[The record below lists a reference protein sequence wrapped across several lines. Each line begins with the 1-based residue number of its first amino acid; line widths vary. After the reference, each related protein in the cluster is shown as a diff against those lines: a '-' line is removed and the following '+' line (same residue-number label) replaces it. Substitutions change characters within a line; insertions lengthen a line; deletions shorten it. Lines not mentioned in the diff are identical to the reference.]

1 MTMIDTGAQAGVQTG
16 TPPDPDATVRPD
28 GAPPVTASR
37 HPAAPAPDGLVERLV
52 AWAVRQ
58 RAAVAALVL
67 ALVGAGLWAL
77 STLRVDAFPD
87 LTDVQVQVL
96 IEAPGLSPVEVERL
110 ATFPLE
116 VAMNGMPSVTLV
128 RSVSKYG
135 FAAVTV
141 VFEDGVDIQRA
152 RTLVSERLQGVRE
165 QLPAGAE
172 ANLGPLSAAN
182 SEIYMYTV
190 SGGGKDLAELRT
202 LHDRIVRPQFR
213 TVPGVTEVNSF
224 GGYVRQAQVVVRPD
238 ELVSHGLT
246 LHDVV
251 EAVEANNAV
260 AAGGYLEHRDEQ
272 YILRGLGQ
280 AATLDDL
287 RNTVIRATSAG
298 VPITIGEVAEVR
310 YGAELRQGAVSQDG
324 RGEVVSGIVMM
335 LRGENS
341 REVVRRVRERVE
353 EVNKSLPAGV
363 RVVPYYDQ
371 TDLVNGTLATV
382 QRNLLEGGLL
392 VIAVLLLFLGNVRA
406 ALLVAATIPL
416 SLLCAFLGMR
426 WLGLSANLMSLGAID
441 FGMIVD
447 GSVVMAEHFV
457 RTLHGDEE
465 RGELPATREG
475 IAARLVAAAREVARP
490 IAFGVLIIMLVYV
503 PILSL
508 QGLEARMFRP
518 MAITVAL
525 ALFGSLLLA
534 LCFVPAVGTWVFR
547 RGARESRYAE
557 RLAHWL
563 DRGYSRA
570 LGAVTARPRATVLTA
585 VGVFGATLLVVP
597 RLGTEFLPQ
606 LDEGSLLI
614 SATKDPT
621 ISLSRS
627 VQMQRELE
635 RTVKMTPEVTTVVS
649 RVGRAE
655 IGSDPMGVNQSDNFV
670 MLKPREQWRPGVD
683 KDSLEREITSRLAE
697 RVPGVAVGMTQPM
710 QMRLDELISGV
721 RADLAIKVFGDDPAV
736 TRQVADQ
743 VAAVLGGVPGA
754 DEVRVEQTAGQ
765 GYLNVRLNRAAM
777 ARFGIPM
784 AEVQEALE
792 TAVGGRPV
800 SQLVEGSWAVDVA
813 VYYPEALRTSAEAIG
828 AITVPSPSSGGSA
841 GARIPLA
848 QIADIRLESGPVQVS
863 RERAQRYTLVQSNV
877 QGRDL
882 GGFAA
887 DVRRAVEARVRPPAG
902 VFVTYGGAFE
912 NQQRAMARLQ
922 IVVPLSIMLIA
933 LLLWASLRSWWLA
946 GLVLVNLPFAAVG
959 GVLALWLRGLH
970 LSVSASIG
978 FIALFGVAVLNGLVL
993 LTTVQRAR
1001 QAGAAPLDAATGG
1014 ARERLRPVLMTALV
1028 ASLGFIPVAL
1038 SHGTGAEVQRPL
1050 ATVVIGGLV
1059 TSTLLTLLVL
1069 PTLYAWIETRMAAR
1083 AERRR
1088 ARRAARHDGAD
1099 AGPIGGPALPAPGG
1113 AGA

>member
-1 MTMIDTGAQAGVQTG
+1 MRKDSTSQDSVS
-16 TPPDPDATVRPD
+16 D
-28 GAPPVTASR
+28 
-37 HPAAPAPDGLVERLV
+37 APDSVVERIV
-52 AWAVRQ
+52 AWSIRQ
-58 RAAVAALVL
+58 RLTVLVMVLAVAA
-67 ALVGAGLWAL
+67 AGMWAL
-77 STLRVDAFPD
+77 RTLRVDAFPD
-87 LTDVQVQVL
+87 LTDAQVQVL

-110 ATFPLE
+110 TTFPIE
-116 VAMNGMPSVTLV
+116 VAMNGLPDVTLV

-141 VFEDGVDIQRA
+141 VFKDGVDMQRA
-152 RTLVSERLQGVRE
+152 RTLVSERLQSVRAA
-165 QLPAGAE
+165 LPTGAD
-172 ANLGPLSAAN
+172 ATLGPLSAAN

-190 SGGGKDLAELRT
+190 EHAGSGNAGDTLDMRALRT
-202 LHDRIVRPQFR
+202 LQDRVIRPQLR
-213 TVPGVTEVNSF
+213 TVSGVTEVNSF
-224 GGYVRQAQVVVRPD
+224 GGEVRQAQVVVRPD
-238 ELVSHGLT
+238 RLVSFGLT

-251 EAVEANNAV
+251 EAVKSNNAV

-272 YILRGLGQ
+272 YILRGLGA

-287 RNTVIRATSAG
+287 RNTVIRASSAG
-298 VPITIGEVAEVR
+298 VPVLIGDVADVR
-310 YGAELRQGAVSQDG
+310 YGAELRQGAVSRDG

-341 REVVRRVRERVE
+341 REVVERVRARVE
-353 EVNKSLPAGV
+353 EINRSLPTGV
-363 RVVPYYDQ
+363 KVIPYYDQ
-371 TDLVNGTLATV
+371 TDLVAGTLRTV
-382 QRNLLEGGLL
+382 RTNLVEGGLL

-406 ALLVAATIPL
+406 ALLVAVTIPL

-447 GSVVMAEHFV
+447 GSVVMTEHFV

-465 RGELPATREG
+465 AGELPSTREG
-475 IAARLVAAAREVARP
+475 IAARLVSAAREVARP

-518 MAITVAL
+518 MAITVAV

-534 LCFVPAVGTWVFR
+534 LCFIPAASTWVFR
-547 RGARESRYAE
+547 RGAPESKIAQRIERALDSRYA
-557 RLAHWL
+557 
-563 DRGYSRA
+563 RA
-570 LGAVTARPRATVLTA
+570 LGAVATRPMATVLTA
-585 VGVFGATLLVVP
+585 LAILIATLFVVP
-597 RLGTEFLPQ
+597 RLGTEFLPK

-614 SATKDPT
+614 AATKDPT

-627 VQMQRELE
+627 VAMQDALE
-635 RTVKMTPEVTTVVS
+635 RTVRLSPEVTTVVS

-655 IGSDPMGVNQSDNFV
+655 IGSDPMGVNQADVFV
-670 MLKPREQWRPGVD
+670 MLKPRDQWRPGLT
-683 KDSLEREITSRLAE
+683 KDSLEREITERLE
-697 RVPGVAVGMTQPM
+697 EGVPGIAIGMTQPM

-721 RADLAIKVFGDDPAV
+721 RADLAIKIFGDDPIV
-736 TRQVADQ
+736 TRAVAEQVAG
-743 VAAVLGGVPGA
+743 VVRSVPGA
-754 DEVRVEQTAGQ
+754 DEVQIEQTAGQ
-765 GYLNVRLNRAAM
+765 GYLNVRLDRAAM

-800 SQLVEGSWAVDVA
+800 SQLVEGSYAVDVA
-813 VYYPEALRTSAEAIG
+813 VYYPAALRTSPEAIG
-828 AITVPSPSSGGSA
+828 AITVPAPIGGASG
-841 GARIPLA
+841 GARIALS
-848 QIADIRLESGPVQVS
+848 QIADIRLENGPVQVS

-877 QGRDL
+877 AGRDL
-882 GGFAA
+882 GGFAT
-887 DVRRAVEARVRPPAG
+887 DVRRAVEAGVKVPPA
-902 VFVTYGGAFE
+902 VFITYGGAFE

-922 IVVPLSIMLIA
+922 VVVPLSIFLIA

-959 GVLALWLRGLH
+959 GVLALWSRGLH

-1001 QAGAAPLDAATGG
+1001 ARGASPSDAAIGG

-1028 ASLGFIPVAL
+1028 ASLGFVPVAL

-1069 PTLYAWIETRMAAR
+1069 PTLYAWIEGWRSRR
-1083 AERRR
+1083 AEHQADR
-1088 ARRAARHDGAD
+1088 ALDPNRSLSGHAT
-1099 AGPIGGPALPAPGG
+1099 
-1113 AGA
+1113 

>member
-1 MTMIDTGAQAGVQTG
+1 MTMIDRGAQDRVQTDS
-16 TPPDPDATVRPD
+16 PSDPHVIVRQYD
-28 GAPPVTASR
+28 RTPVTSPG
-37 HPAAPAPDGLVERLV
+37 HPPTPVGYGFVERLV
-52 AWAVRQ
+52 ALAVRQ

-67 ALVGAGLWAL
+67 TLVGAGLWAL

-141 VFEDGVDIQRA
+141 VFEDDIDIQRA
-152 RTLVSERLQGVRE
+152 RTLVSERLQGVRG
-165 QLPAGAE
+165 QLPPGAE

-202 LHDRIVRPQFR
+202 LHDRIVRPQLR

-224 GGYVRQAQVVVRPD
+224 GGYVRQAQVVIRPD
-238 ELVSHGLT
+238 ALVSHRLT

-251 EAVEANNAV
+251 QAVEANNAV

-280 AATLDDL
+280 ATTLEDL
-287 RNTVIRATSAG
+287 RNTVLRATSAG
-298 VPITIGEVAEVR
+298 VPITVGQVADVR

-335 LRGENS
+335 IRGENS

-457 RTLHGDEE
+457 RTLHQDGASG
-465 RGELPATREG
+465 GEDDDQLPTTGEG
-475 IAARLVAAAREVARP
+475 IAARLVAAAAEVARP

-534 LCFVPAVGTWVFR
+534 LCFVPAIGTWVFR

-557 RLAHWL
+557 RLAEWL
-563 DRGYSRA
+563 DRVYSRA
-570 LGAVTARPRATVLTA
+570 LTTVTARPRATVLTA
-585 VGVFGATLLVVP
+585 VMLFAGTLLVVP

-627 VQMQRELE
+627 IQMQQELE

-670 MLKPREQWRPGVD
+670 MLQPRQQWRSGVD
-683 KDSLEREITSRLAE
+683 KDSLEREITNRLAE
-697 RVPGVAVGMTQPM
+697 RVPGIAIGMTQPM

-721 RADLAIKVFGDDPAV
+721 RADLAIKVFGDDPTV
-736 TRQVADQ
+736 TRQVADE
-743 VAAVLGGVPGA
+743 VATVLANVPGA

-765 GYLNVRLNRAAM
+765 GYLNVRLDRAAM

-784 AEVQEALE
+784 SEVQEALE

-813 VYYPEALRTSAEAIG
+813 VYYPETLRTSAEAIG
-828 AITVPSPSSGGSA
+828 AITVPTPG

-912 NQQRAMARLQ
+912 NQQRAMSRLQ
-922 IVVPLSIMLIA
+922 IVVPLSITLIA

-1001 QAGAAPLDAATGG
+1001 QAGAGPLDAATGG

-1069 PTLYAWIETRMAAR
+1069 PTLYAWIETRLAAR
-1083 AERRR
+1083 AEHRRP
-1088 ARRAARHDGAD
+1088 ARHEDGPP
-1099 AGPIGGPALPAPGG
+1099 AGGRD
-1113 AGA
+1113 

>member
-1 MTMIDTGAQAGVQTG
+1 M
-16 TPPDPDATVRPD
+16 TPPDTAPLPVREDAEPTD
-28 GAPPVTASR
+28 GV
-37 HPAAPAPDGLVERLV
+37 VERLV
-52 AWAVRQ
+52 AWSVHQ
-58 RAAVAALVL
+58 RLTVLTMVLAVAA
-67 ALVGAGLWAL
+67 AGWWAL
-77 STLRVDAFPD
+77 QTLRVDAFPD
-87 LTDVQVQVL
+87 LTDAQVQVL

-110 ATFPLE
+110 MTFPIE
-116 VAMNGMPSVTLV
+116 VAMNGLPDVTLV
-128 RSVSKYG
+128 RSVSKYAFG
-135 FAAVTV
+135 AVTV
-141 VFEDGVDIQRA
+141 VFADGTDIQRA
-152 RTLVSERLQGVRE
+152 RTLVSERLQGVRAA
-165 QLPAGAE
+165 LPPGAE
-172 ANLGPLSAAN
+172 ATLGPLSAAN
-182 SEIYMYTV
+182 SEIYMYTLEYADTAKAGDTLDTRV
-190 SGGGKDLAELRT
+190 LRT
-202 LHDRIVRPQFR
+202 LQDRVVRPQLR

-224 GGYVRQAQVVVRPD
+224 GGEVRQAQVIVRP
-238 ELVSHGLT
+238 ERLISYGLT

-251 EAVEANNAV
+251 GAVESNNAV

-272 YILRGLGQ
+272 YILRGLGA
-280 AATLDDL
+280 AATLDDPH
-287 RNTVIRATSAG
+287 NTVIRASSAG
-298 VPITIGEVAEVR
+298 VPVLIGDVADVR

-335 LRGENS
+335 LRGENG
-341 REVVRRVRERVE
+341 REVVQRVRERVVE
-353 EVNKSLPAGV
+353 INRSLPPGV
-363 RVVPYYDQ
+363 QLIPYYDQ
-371 TDLVNGTLATV
+371 TDLVAGTLRTV
-382 QRNLLEGGLL
+382 RTNLLEGGLL

-447 GSVVMAEHFV
+447 GAVVMTEHFV
-457 RTLHGDEE
+457 RTLHGEE
-465 RGELPATREG
+465 AEGARPASARGV
-475 IAARLVAAAREVARP
+475 AARLVAAAREVARP

-518 MAITVAL
+518 MAITVAI

-534 LCFVPAVGTWVFR
+534 LCFIPAASTWVFR
-547 RGARESRYAE
+547 RGARESHLAQRLGQALDTRYA
-557 RLAHWL
+557 RV
-563 DRGYSRA
+563 
-570 LGAVTARPRATVLTA
+570 LGGVAARPTATVLVA
-585 VGVFGATLLVVP
+585 VALLVATVFVVP

-627 VQMQRELE
+627 VAMQAELE
-635 RTVKMTPEVTTVVS
+635 RTVRMSPEVTTVVS
-649 RVGRAE
+649 RIGRAE
-655 IGSDPMGVNQSDNFV
+655 IGSDPMGVNQADIFV
-670 MLKPREQWRPGVD
+670 MLKPRAAWRPGVS
-683 KDSLEREITSRLAE
+683 KDSLEREITERLE
-697 RVPGVAVGMTQPM
+697 DRVPGIAIGMTQPM

-721 RADLAIKVFGDDPAV
+721 RADLAVKIFGDDPTV
-736 TRQVADQ
+736 TRALADQ
-743 VAAVLGGVPGA
+743 VATVVQTVPGA
-754 DEVRVEQTAGQ
+754 DEVRIEQTAGQ
-765 GYLNVRLNRAAM
+765 GYLNVRLDRVAM

-800 SQLVEGSWAVDVA
+800 SQLVEGSYAVDVA

-828 AITVPSPSSGGSA
+828 AITVPSPVGGA
-841 GARIPLA
+841 AHGARIALS
-848 QIADIRLESGPVQVS
+848 QIADLRLENGPVQVS
-863 RERAQRYTLVQSNV
+863 RERAQRFTLVQSNV
-877 QGRDL
+877 AGRDL

-887 DVRRAVEARVRPPAG
+887 DVRRTVAARVQVPPG
-902 VFVTYGGAFE
+902 VFVTYGGVFE

-922 IVVPLSIMLIA
+922 VVVPLSILLIA
-933 LLLWASLRSWWLA
+933 VLLWASLRSWWLA

-959 GVLALWLRGLH
+959 GVLALWVRGLH

-1001 QAGAAPLDAATGG
+1001 ARGATPMDAAIGG

-1028 ASLGFIPVAL
+1028 ASLGFVPVAL

-1069 PTLYAWIETRMAAR
+1069 PTLYAWIERW
-1083 AERRR
+1083 R
-1088 ARRAARHDGAD
+1088 ARRTASMTRSASSLAE
-1099 AGPIGGPALPAPGG
+1099 PSVT
-1113 AGA
+1113 

>member
-1 MTMIDTGAQAGVQTG
+1 MATLTEQPLERPVVVSSPEPPGG
-16 TPPDPDATVRPD
+16 PPDAGPPP
-28 GAPPVTASR
+28 APLGGP
-37 HPAAPAPDGLVERLV
+37 APAGLVERLV
-52 AWAVRQ
+52 AWAVRA
-58 RAAVAALVL
+58 RGVVLALVL
-67 ALVGAGLWAL
+67 ALVGAGTWAL
-77 STLRVDAFPD
+77 STLKVDAFPD

-110 ATFPLE
+110 ATFPTE
-116 VAMNGMPSVTLV
+116 VAMNGLPAVTQV
-128 RSVSKYG
+128 RSTSKYG

-141 VFEDGVDIQRA
+141 VFEDGTEIQRA

-165 QLPAGAE
+165 QLPRGAD
-172 ANLGPLSAAN
+172 ADLGPLSAAN

-190 SGGGKDLAELRT
+190 EGGGKDLTELRT
-202 LHDRIVRPQFR
+202 LHDRVVRPQLR

-224 GGYVRQAQVVVRPD
+224 GGTVRQAQVVVRPD
-238 ELVSHGLT
+238 RLVSYGLT

-272 YILRGLGQ
+272 YILRGLGA

-287 RNTVIRATSAG
+287 RSTVIRASTAG
-298 VPITIGEVAEVR
+298 VPVTIGEVADVR
-310 YGAELRQGAVSQDG
+310 YGAELRQGAVSRDS

-335 LRGENS
+335 LRGENG
-341 REVVRRVRERVE
+341 REVVRRVRERVAE
-353 EVNKSLPAGV
+353 INRSLPVGV
-363 RVVPYYDQ
+363 RVAPYYDQ
-371 TDLVNGTLATV
+371 TDLVNGTLDTV
-382 QRNLLEGGLL
+382 RRNLLEGGFL
-392 VIAVLLLFLGNVRA
+392 VIAVLLLFLGNLRA

-426 WLGLSANLMSLGAID
+426 GLGLSANLMSLGAID

-457 RTLHGDEE
+457 RTLHADEQ
-465 RGELPATREG
+465 RGTLPTTRAG
-475 IAARLVAAAREVARP
+475 VAARLVGAAREVARP

-503 PILSL
+503 PILTL

-518 MAITVAL
+518 MAITVAV
-525 ALFGSLLLA
+525 ALFGSLLIA
-534 LCFVPAVGTWVFR
+534 LCVVPAAGTWVFR
-547 RGARESRYAE
+547 RGARESRTAE

-563 DRGYSRA
+563 DRRYARA
-570 LGAVTARPRATVLTA
+570 LGVVTARPRATVLAA
-585 VGVFGATLLVVP
+585 VAVFAATLFVVP

-606 LDEGSLLI
+606 LDEGSLLV
-614 SATKDPT
+614 SAAKDPT
-621 ISLSRS
+621 ISLTRS
-627 VQMQRELE
+627 VAMQQELE
-635 RTVKMTPEVTTVVS
+635 RTVRMTPEVTTVVS

-670 MLKPREQWRPGVD
+670 MLKPRAQWRPGVS
-683 KDSLEREITSRLAE
+683 KDSLEREISARLAE

-721 RADLAIKVFGDDPAV
+721 RADLAVKVFGDDPDV
-736 TRQVADQ
+736 TRRVADQ
-743 VAAVLGGVPGA
+743 VAAVLRGVPGA

-765 GYLNVRLNRAAM
+765 GYLNVRMDRAAM

-784 AEVQEALE
+784 TEVQEALE

-800 SQLVEGSWAVDVA
+800 STLVEGAWTVPVA
-813 VYYPEALRTSAEAIG
+813 VYYPEALRSSAEAIG
-828 AITVPSPSSGGSA
+828 AITIPAPLAGPSRAAGGSV
-841 GARIPLA
+841 ARVPLA
-848 QIADIRLESGPVQVS
+848 QLADIRLESGPVQVS
-863 RERAQRYTLVQSNV
+863 RERAQRYTLVQANV
-877 QGRDL
+877 AGRDL

-912 NQQRAMARLQ
+912 NQQRAMARLRV
-922 IVVPLSIMLIA
+922 VVPLSILLIA

-1001 QAGAAPLDAATGG
+1001 QQGAAPRDAATLG
-1014 ARERLRPVLMTALV
+1014 ARERMRPVLMTALV
-1028 ASLGFIPVAL
+1028 ASLGFVPVAL

-1069 PTLYAWIETRMAAR
+1069 PTLYAAVEAR
-1083 AERRR
+1083 FAG
-1088 ARRAARHDGAD
+1088 RAARERRHTQGRQLQPAD
-1099 AGPIGGPALPAPGG
+1099 V
-1113 AGA
+1113 